1 MLLTA
6 FANTVSL
13 VNLNIST
20 KFNLKFKFIAR
31 ITSATVCSK
40 LNY

>member
-20 KFNLKFKFIAR
+20 EFNLKLKFIAPDH
-31 ITSATVCSK
+31 
-40 LNY
+40 LGNFL

>member
-20 KFNLKFKFIAR
+20 KFNLKFKFIAPDHLGN
-31 ITSATVCSK
+31 C
-40 LNY
+40 L